1 MIFIRII
8 VFIITFLNS
17 GLLFSENIKS
27 IANPYGDIR
36 YHEAFEQDDIYK
48 KYQELMYF
56 LGCDQNI
63 FYDKDED
70 KVSLRNKKFSHMKNQ
85 GYLFKNQLEI
95 EIEKFQKDCL
105 ARLNQARFIALAE
118 PGIQSGMYIG
128 FGGLAALATIYLMGK
143 DSAGGSYSGY
153 SAIFSAAYELGGLGK
168 SLYNLI
174 FSPNNSLESLE
185 NYFAK
190 NKCFIPRLLWPKI
203 INAFIDARQ
212 TDALKEKSINFL
224 KFSLGFTIYKTPIK
238 DLFRSR
244 QTIADIKN
252 ELNQRVDNFFKEYD
266 IHSNVDSLIRIKIN
280 VSKFID
286 CLVDKKSKPSRYIY
300 LHGLG
305 GIGKTHFVQT
315 LASWIEELLP
325 GMVYYQDLVINSIVE
340 LEGDAQTPGAFLKVL
355 RNQTME
361 SKIGSIIMIDE
372 ATWLNDVEMVS
383 AAKRIFN
390 GDRTR
395 LSTAY
400 FGMDID
406 GSAVSLD
413 MPPMLIFVAS
423 NDEMTDP
430 ALASRFDIIHYPMPS
445 ISTLV
450 SHAYKISQN
459 STILH
464 ERSCV
469 VMYEDIV
476 AWLEAIEPENR
487 NFRYIAGNVE
497 AYCLSQKNNMQN

>member
-1 MIFIRII
+1 MMVIKII
-8 VFIITFLNS
+8 ILIITF
-17 GLLFSENIKS
+17 FSSES
-27 IANPYGDIR
+27 IFADTSKLATSPYNGIR
-36 YHEAFEQDDIYK
+36 YHDAFEQEAIYK
-48 KYQELMYF
+48 KHEQLMCI
-56 LGCDQNI
+56 LGCDHNI
-63 FYDKDED
+63 FYDNNDD
-70 KVSLRNKKFSHMKNQ
+70 KVVLKHKKYREVNNQ
-85 GYLFKNQLEI
+85 NNLSKKELETEI
-95 EIEKFQKDCL
+95 EEFQKDCL
-105 ARLNQARFIALAE
+105 AQLNQARFMALSE
-118 PGIQSGMYIG
+118 PGFQSSMYII
-128 FGGLAALATIYLMGK
+128 FGALGALGTIYFLGK
-143 DSAGGSYSGY
+143 DSTGGSYSGY
-153 SAIFSAAYELGGLGK
+153 SAIVGAAYELDGLGR
-168 SLYNLI
+168 SVYNLI

-190 NKCFIPRLLWPKI
+190 NKCFIPRILWPKI

-212 TDALKEKSINFL
+212 TDVLKEKSINFL
-224 KFSLGFTIYKTPIK
+224 KFSLGFTIYKKPIK
-238 DLFRSR
+238 NLFKNR
-244 QTIADIKN
+244 QAIADIKN
-252 ELNQRVDNFFKEYD
+252 ELNQRIDNFFKEYD
-266 IHSNVDSLIRIKIN
+266 INDNLDSLIRIKIN

-286 CLVDKKSKPSRYIY
+286 CLVDKTNRPSRYLY

-340 LEGDAQTPGAFLKVL
+340 LEGDQQTPGAFLKVL

-361 SKIGSIIMIDE
+361 NKIGSIIMIDE
-372 ATWLNDVEMVS
+372 ATWLNDTKMVS

-400 FGMDID
+400 FGMDVD

-430 ALASRFDIIHYPMPS
+430 ALASRFDIIQYPMPS
-445 ISTLV
+445 MSTLV
-450 SHAYKISQN
+450 NYGYKISQN

-464 ERSCV
+464 EMGCIV
-469 VMYEDIV
+469 TYEDIV
-476 AWLEAIEPENR
+476 AWIETIEPKNL
-487 NFRYIAGNVE
+487 NFRYVTGNVE
-497 AYCLSQKNNMQN
+497 AYCLSQKNN